1 MKRLLALAFCALC
14 ATAAQAVTVQWDSIP
29 LSGGQSVTLPSDL
42 TPRSFSAALVFTLN
56 AQPNAADYVLTF
68 AFGGNAYNV
77 AIGFAADGKAS
88 VKVGNVAPPALTN
101 NPLLA
106 PGKHV
111 LGIFFDTS
119 TAQERLYVSV
129 DGNAYTQLTYSGRNY
144 GDLTVSVTSSALP
157 SYLDD
162 ATLCLANGRVEPSDF
177 ALLPEPTA
185 LALLALGVAGLA
197 LRRKAA

>member
-29 LSGGQSVTLPSDL
+29 FSGGQSVTLPSEL

-56 AQPNAADYVLTF
+56 AQPNAAANVLTF
-68 AFGGNAYNV
+68 AFGGNAYGV
-77 AIGFAADGKAS
+77 TLKLLSDGKAWVQVGDTHPVASS
-88 VKVGNVAPPALTN
+88 V
-101 NPLLA
+101 LA

-119 TAQERLYVSV
+119 TAVEKFYVSI
-129 DGNAYTQLTYSGRNY
+129 DGADYPATPLNYSGRTY
-144 GDLTVSVTSSALP
+144 GDLTVSVPSSALP

-162 ATLCLANGRVEPSDF
+162 ATLCLTNGRVEPSDF